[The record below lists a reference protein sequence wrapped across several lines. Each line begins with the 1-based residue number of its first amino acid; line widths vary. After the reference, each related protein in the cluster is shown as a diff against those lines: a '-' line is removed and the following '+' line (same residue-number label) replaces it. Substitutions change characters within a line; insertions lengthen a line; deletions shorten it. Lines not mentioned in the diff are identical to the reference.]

1 MLEISHVTKKYRDKE
16 ALSDVSLTIPQGQ
29 IVGLLGENGA
39 GKTTLLRMLAG
50 VTEPDSGQVE
60 PGHGLKLGYFAQE
73 HDTLDADRTVL
84 ENMRTAAP
92 DLQDTH

>member
-39 GKTTLLRMLAG
+39 GKTTMMKCIWAICATRAL
-50 VTEPDSGQVE
+50 
-60 PGHGLKLGYFAQE
+60 
-73 HDTLDADRTVL
+73 
-84 ENMRTAAP
+84 
-92 DLQDTH
+92 